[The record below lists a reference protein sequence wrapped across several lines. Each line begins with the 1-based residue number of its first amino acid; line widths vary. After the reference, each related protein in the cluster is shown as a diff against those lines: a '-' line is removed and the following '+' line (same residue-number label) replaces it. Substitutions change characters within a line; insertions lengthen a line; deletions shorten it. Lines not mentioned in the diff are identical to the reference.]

1 MLQVKAY
8 YPSINILRGIAALM
22 VCLYHFTNY
31 ADLNGS
37 LFEEG
42 SVIQETG
49 EFGVLGVFVFFVI
62 TGFVIPLT
70 LIKHKFR
77 LTQIHR
83 FFAKR
88 WVRIEIP
95 YLASI
100 LLVLLVGLMFSI
112 KNDLPFI
119 VEGERLFH
127 HVFYTTSFFD
137 FEWYNPIYWTLA
149 IEIQFYI
156 LIALLFP
163 LFTTSNKWLN
173 CIIPLVLAIAPLIVE
188 DNRLVFHYC
197 AIFSQG
203 LCLLLM
209 IHDKLDKSVGAI
221 IIAIALGITGY
232 SIGID
237 IAIVAGITL
246 AIIAFFSIDN
256 KGLNRLGDISYSL
269 YLTHGVTGVNLIYFV
284 GRYSNSTIMSL
295 GITILALLL
304 SIMGAFAFWKYVE
317 APSQKVSKGIK
328 MHKENES

>member
-1 MLQVKAY
+1 M
-8 YPSINILRGIAALM
+8 LM